1 MGHSPIPGAVATGE
15 HNPPGQVG
23 GDVRDLPVSAGPE
36 DSELRP
42 AGQAASP
49 ERRERQGRKRQRRE
63 EQEGE
68 RTRGSEGGQE
78 SVEPERLSAAEEG
91 PADTFVTTKLTEWQ
105 DVIREF
111 MAGEHSPAGLVSKLL
126 AELPA
131 LPTVLGRYCRDLKQK
146 ELEAFT
152 KGAREA
158 VMPKDILPISLA
170 AVREFLKFADTK
182 QVRWV
187 ELMVVVL
194 NRLYNGGSIKSV
206 HVKLSRPQESVVSNL
221 LHEVQQTCKDVGKIQ
236 TYELEKVALGKC
248 KFDYAGEP
256 VAHMEALTA
265 EKVIPCWPKVGEAAV
280 QDVVNLVTKEV
291 RECWRIPLGENCDS
305 RP

>member
-1 MGHSPIPGAVATGE
+1 MTSQYLLDQKIRSYDQPDRRR
-15 HNPPGQVG
+15 PPKG
-23 GDVRDLPVSAGPE
+23 GKDKD
-36 DSELRP
+36 
-42 AGQAASP
+42 
-49 ERRERQGRKRQRRE
+49 RQRRE

-170 AVREFLKFADTK
+170 AVREFL
-182 QVRWV
+182 
-187 ELMVVVL
+187 
-194 NRLYNGGSIKSV
+194 
-206 HVKLSRPQESVVSNL
+206 NL
-221 LHEVQQTCKDVGKIQ
+221 LIQNKFVGLSLWWWCSIDCTMEVPSSQST
-236 TYELEKVALGKC
+236 
-248 KFDYAGEP
+248 
-256 VAHMEALTA
+256 
-265 EKVIPCWPKVGEAAV
+265 
-280 QDVVNLVTKEV
+280 
-291 RECWRIPLGENCDS
+291 
-305 RP
+305 

>member
-1 MGHSPIPGAVATGE
+1 MKSRLFGKAPVRPRKAAREASKVCGTSPRKTGESFVAQNARGDGQGRIGADRRVKKPHPSSGSKPPADRAVTVLGRESRSSHSKRAQDFDENSGQSGKRRSRRSGGCGGAKGKSPGEGIPRGPLGHSPIPGAVATGE
-15 HNPPGQVG
+15 RNPPGQVG

-111 MAGEHSPAGLVSKLL
+111 MAGEHS
-126 AELPA
+126 
-131 LPTVLGRYCRDLKQK
+131 
-146 ELEAFT
+146 
-152 KGAREA
+152 
-158 VMPKDILPISLA
+158 
-170 AVREFLKFADTK
+170 
-182 QVRWV
+182 
-187 ELMVVVL
+187 
-194 NRLYNGGSIKSV
+194 
-206 HVKLSRPQESVVSNL
+206 SRI
-221 LHEVQQTCKDVGKIQ
+221 G
-236 TYELEKVALGKC
+236 
-248 KFDYAGEP
+248 F
-256 VAHMEALTA
+256 
-265 EKVIPCWPKVGEAAV
+265 EAACR
-280 QDVVNLVTKEV
+280 VTGIANRV
-291 RECWRIPLGENCDS
+291 GQVLP
-305 RP
+305 